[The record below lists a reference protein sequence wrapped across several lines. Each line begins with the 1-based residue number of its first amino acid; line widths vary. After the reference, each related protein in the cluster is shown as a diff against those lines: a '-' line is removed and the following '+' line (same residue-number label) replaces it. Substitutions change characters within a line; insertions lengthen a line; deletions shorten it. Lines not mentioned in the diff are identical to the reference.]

1 MAFNSLAVVNIS
13 FNNFKDLSCLS
24 AAHHLRILDISHNR
38 ICSISFVSSLSQLT
52 SLRCHNNS
60 IESLR
65 ELKNAPLIQELWVSN
80 NDIQW
85 QQYIYLSS
93 LKSLEI
99 LIKSDKEKSN
109 DDKKIDN
116 FLLSVVPS
124 LKILDG
130 GAVKAIADQTV
141 SIDVKIMLT
150 QARAALQE
158 SVNIESQE
166 NNRVT
171 ASKGISKKKS
181 PAIIGKIKRQSS
193 KSSQVLEEL
202 DISSAVDDDGAVTST
217 STTEN
222 ALDSDVITSHRSAP
236 SSRSSFANPTQSS
249 TSGDLIAAN
258 QPANIGQVSAKHGRS
273 TMAAARKIP
282 KKYPGTAIIG
292 SPNPSAEDIGS
303 GQQLEVAT
311 TESAPRT
318 LVKFNSTTSDAP
330 IALCIYPNNDGYAR
344 WSRGGPMACST
355 ENGRLL
361 ACYKAGAVALV
372 YDRRAGN
379 GSIMDTRG
387 RCLFVISEYNNARV
401 LDRVGTTLMEYHK
414 GDSPL
419 AAEGESAG
427 GKVKTSWNFEGLNM
441 NFDPEKWELTVVLEN
456 EKVKCAF
463 SSISGC
469 SLVQE
474 KVDTPLSGK
483 KEKKISQ
490 LRSPKPVSV
499 NDGHENDNG
508 PSEQEEVRATSLSEE
523 LQALLSGLDSA
534 MGGLKKK

>member
-1 MAFNSLAVVNIS
+1 MVDETDFISIIGDETEGSSLVRALSTLENFSDLDLQNNANEISWNYDDIEILIKRTSIKRLFLTHCNLSSFNVFTIAFNSLAVVNIS

-109 DDKKIDN
+109 EDKKIDN

-181 PAIIGKIKRQSS
+181 PAVIGKIKRQSS

-292 SPNPSAEDIGS
+292 SPNPTAEDIGS

-344 WSRGGPMACST
+344 YVSI
-355 ENGRLL
+355 LL
-361 ACYKAGAVALV
+361 
-372 YDRRAGN
+372 
-379 GSIMDTRG
+379 
-387 RCLFVISEYNNARV
+387 
-401 LDRVGTTLMEYHK
+401 
-414 GDSPL
+414 
-419 AAEGESAG
+419 
-427 GKVKTSWNFEGLNM
+427 
-441 NFDPEKWELTVVLEN
+441 WE
-456 EKVKCAF
+456 F
-463 SSISGC
+463 SFITFS
-469 SLVQE
+469 
-474 KVDTPLSGK
+474 
-483 KEKKISQ
+483 
-490 LRSPKPVSV
+490 
-499 NDGHENDNG
+499 
-508 PSEQEEVRATSLSEE
+508 
-523 LQALLSGLDSA
+523 
-534 MGGLKKK
+534 M

>member
-1 MAFNSLAVVNIS
+1 MVDETDFISIIGDETEASSLVRALSTSENFSDLDLQNNANEISWNYDDIEILIKRTSIKRLFLTHCNLSSFNVFTMAFNSLAAVNIS

-181 PAIIGKIKRQSS
+181 PA
-193 KSSQVLEEL
+193 
-202 DISSAVDDDGAVTST
+202 
-217 STTEN
+217 
-222 ALDSDVITSHRSAP
+222 
-236 SSRSSFANPTQSS
+236 
-249 TSGDLIAAN
+249 
-258 QPANIGQVSAKHGRS
+258 
-273 TMAAARKIP
+273 
-282 KKYPGTAIIG
+282 
-292 SPNPSAEDIGS
+292 
-303 GQQLEVAT
+303 
-311 TESAPRT
+311 
-318 LVKFNSTTSDAP
+318 
-330 IALCIYPNNDGYAR
+330 
-344 WSRGGPMACST
+344 
-355 ENGRLL
+355 
-361 ACYKAGAVALV
+361 
-372 YDRRAGN
+372 
-379 GSIMDTRG
+379 
-387 RCLFVISEYNNARV
+387 
-401 LDRVGTTLMEYHK
+401 
-414 GDSPL
+414 
-419 AAEGESAG
+419 
-427 GKVKTSWNFEGLNM
+427 
-441 NFDPEKWELTVVLEN
+441 TVVPVIDHPE
-456 EKVKCAF
+456 
-463 SSISGC
+463 
-469 SLVQE
+469 Q
-474 KVDTPLSGK
+474 LSD
-483 KEKKISQ
+483 
-490 LRSPKPVSV
+490 R
-499 NDGHENDNG
+499 
-508 PSEQEEVRATSLSEE
+508 
-523 LQALLSGLDSA
+523 
-534 MGGLKKK
+534 